1 VTEAPRSVPPSL
13 RRGAI
18 RVGELLAEGGEGRVF
33 ELPLHPHLVFKEYR
47 QRADHAHLEDL
58 VGWPKSGESDLTG
71 RVRSSTSWPA
81 SVVERGGSSGGS
93 SRDAIGVLV
102 ARAPRR
108 FSVRHR
114 DGSTRL
120 ATLSYLTADPAYR
133 EVAYGLS
140 LPASFGA
147 ERLGLVYALA
157 RVLEAFDRL
166 EPRVGHGDLS
176 SKNVLWSLQRGPE
189 VFLIDCDNCERY
201 GADGRPLSVE
211 GRRRAMTPNWDD
223 PAVPPGANPALT
235 SDRYSLALI
244 FLRVVG
250 AANFPVQAR
259 QRQGGS
265 ISIDFPIPPGFAGEV
280 LLGPASPLWA
290 LCARGLSTE
299 LPDSRPAPTEWVAA
313 LEAVL
318 DGLGAAAVLHSV
330 WSAQG
335 GGPVGTPVHPPRVSA
350 GTYVPEDAATDVP
363 TDVTVRP
370 VVASVRHP
378 RPARLVG
385 RTASTR
391 PSGGFA
397 GWSTSGGTSPLPNT
411 PAAARL
417 SSSAPAPP
425 TRQTATTAGSAPAE
439 PVIGQVSAGLR
450 MALQWWLDAHR
461 SLVRGLAGP
470 RRGGA
475 GENVQ
480 RLALCAAVDLAVAT
494 FGLFLVAMA
503 VAPFLGI

>member
-1 VTEAPRSVPPSL
+1 MTEAPRSVPPSL
-13 RRGAI
+13 PREAI

-47 QRADHAHLEDL
+47 HRANHAHLEDL
-58 VGWPKSGESDLTG
+58 VGWPESGDPDLIG

-81 SVVERGGSSGGS
+81 SVVERGGSSGGR

-176 SKNVLWSLQRGPE
+176 SKNVLWSMQRGPE

-201 GADGRPLSVE
+201 GADGRSLSVE

-223 PAVPPGANPALT
+223 PAVPPGGNPALT

-299 LPDSRPAPTEWVAA
+299 LPESRPAPTEWVAA

-318 DGLGAAAVLHSV
+318 DGLGAAGMLHSV

-335 GGPVGTPVHPPRVSA
+335 GGPVRAAVPQPRVSMDSCRSD
-350 GTYVPEDAATDVP
+350 DARTDVP
-363 TDVTVRP
+363 ADVIVRP
-370 VVASVRHP
+370 VVASVHHP
-378 RPARLVG
+378 RPARLVVKTG
-385 RTASTR
+385 SSE
-391 PSGGFA
+391 PSGGLTRR
-397 GWSTSGGTSPLPNT
+397 STSGGTGPTQSSS
-411 PAAARL
+411 AAARGL
-417 SSSAPAPP
+417 SPP
-425 TRQTATTAGSAPAE
+425 GSLTRQSTTPAGSVRADPAM
-439 PVIGQVSAGLR
+439 GQISAGLR
-450 MALQWWLDAHR
+450 IALQWWLDAHR
-461 SLVRGLAGP
+461 LLVRGIAGQ
-470 RRGGA
+470 GSAGA

-480 RLALCAAVDLAVAT
+480 RLALCAAVDLAVAA